1 MPLVE
6 VLKAKG
12 IDARRVSPEVIREA
26 VNKALAAR
34 FPQAGELVKAFDMPH
49 VYLDLDRIAQQ
60 KLHRADVEK
69 VVAHALMG
77 TGIVERV
84 YTSERL
90 LGDPPADDPDFVLFR
105 NSYFEPRSPHVIARL
120 KRYVYLD
127 DRVGGT
133 GHGTVQDYDRH
144 VPVVLAGAGIARG
157 RYDASCGP
165 EDIAPT
171 LATLLG
177 LPYRVETGQ
186 RVLTEAVLGAPAG
199 GEH

>member
-1 MPLVE
+1 
-6 VLKAKG
+6 
-12 IDARRVSPEVIREA
+12 VSPTVIREA
-26 VNKALAAR
+26 VNKELAAR
-34 FPQAGELVKAFDMPH
+34 FPKAGELVLAFDMPN
-49 VYLDLDRIAQQ
+49 VYLDLERIAQQ
-60 KLHRADVEK
+60 KLHRAEVEK

-84 YTSERL
+84 YTSEEL
-90 LGDPPADDPDFVLFR
+90 LGDPPADDPDFALFR

-165 EDIAPT
+165 EDLAPT
-171 LATLLG
+171 LASLLG

-199 GEH
+199 GEQ

>member
-1 MPLVE
+1 

-12 IDARRVSPEVIREA
+12 IDARRVSPTVIREA
-26 VNKALAAR
+26 VNRALAAR
-34 FPQAGELVKAFDMPH
+34 FPRAGELVQAFDLPH

-69 VVAHALMG
+69 VVEDALMG

-90 LGDPPADDPDFVLFR
+90 LGDPPSDDPDFVLFR
-105 NSYFEPRSPHVIARL
+105 NSFFEPRSPQVIVQL

-127 DRVGGT
+127 DRPGGT
-133 GHGTVQDYDRH
+133 GHGTAQDYDRH
-144 VPVVLAGAGIARG
+144 VPVVLAGAGIATG
-157 RYDASCGP
+157 RYGVACGP
-165 EDIAPT
+165 EDLAPT

-177 LPYRVETGQ
+177 LPYRVEAGQ

-199 GEH
+199 GEQ